1 MLIVEKLSNQ
11 QKMTETE
18 INIAQYLLNIGHDI
32 KNNSTRSIAKELFIS
47 PSTVSR
53 FCQLIGFSGFS
64 EFQQH
69 YLEEIRYLESKFQ
82 SIDPNQPFNEI
93 DKNKRLASKVGAL
106 YKETIEDTVELLH
119 HDSLQKAERMLHT
132 ARELYVGSAGDTF
145 DLANVF
151 KNRCLKIGKKVT
163 VEIRND
169 NLFYQ
174 ACYAPNDSC
183 FILISYSGETAMIL
197 KVAEK
202 LRERQIPTIVI
213 TSYGDNQLSQLFE
226 TVLYISTHEKLVENL
241 GNFSSLLSV
250 HFILDVLYASIF
262 NTCRQENYE
271 NRIRAAYEFEQARK
285 SKNPLIRDS

>member
-1 MLIVEKLSNQ
+1 MLIIEKLAQ
-11 QKMTETE
+11 QHKMTEIE
-18 INIAQYLLNIGHDI
+18 KSIAQYMLNVGHEMKD
-32 KNNSTRSIAKELFIS
+32 KSARSIAAELYVS

-53 FCQLIGFSGFS
+53 FCQLLGFSGFS
-64 EFQQH
+64 EFQKN
-69 YLEEIRYLESKFQ
+69 YLEEVHYLESKFQ
-82 SIDPNQPFNEI
+82 LIDPNQPFDRA
-93 DKNKRLASKVGAL
+93 DKNKRLAGKMGAL
-106 YKETIEDTVELLH
+106 YKETIEDTIELFH
-119 HDSLQKAERMLHT
+119 HDSLQRVERMLNV
-132 ARELYVGSAGDTF
+132 AENLYVGSAGDTF

-174 ACYAPNDSC
+174 ACYVAHNSC

-202 LRERQIPTIVI
+202 LKERNIPTIII
-213 TSYGDNQLSQLFE
+213 TSYGENRLSQLFD

-262 NTCRQENYE
+262 NA
-271 NRIRAAYEFEQARK
+271 NREEHYNHRTRISYEFEQMRK
-285 SKNPLIRDS
+285 SQNPLIKDS